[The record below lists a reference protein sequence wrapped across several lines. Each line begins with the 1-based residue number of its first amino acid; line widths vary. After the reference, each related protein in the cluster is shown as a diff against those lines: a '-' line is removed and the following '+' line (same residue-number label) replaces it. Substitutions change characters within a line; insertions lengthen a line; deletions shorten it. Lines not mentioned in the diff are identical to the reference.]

1 MRKILLIIF
10 FVPFFSNAQDPTAI
24 GCKLNRETDPFTKEV
39 KLSTGFIPLDGGQVT
54 IDANKLEIDFLFS
67 IEGVDKCFDNNSTA
81 FVFFEGTKLKLTAH
95 NGGSMNCEGL
105 FNFIFRNT
113 PTVPSLLT
121 KLATQKVNHILFKGN
136 NTKEFTIN
144 LSPAD
149 QQLFMTL
156 ANCLVEAAKELIP
169 K

>member
-1 MRKILLIIF
+1 MKFILVLSMMIPLF
-10 FVPFFSNAQDPTAI
+10 PAAQDSLSKN
-24 GCKLNRETDPFTKEV
+24 CKITREKDPFTKEI

-67 IEGVDKCFDNNSTA
+67 LDGPLKCFDNNSTA
-81 FVFFEGTKLKLTAH
+81 FVFFEGTKLKLSSR

-105 FNFIFRNT
+105 FHFIFRNT
-113 PTVPSLLT
+113 ASLPSMLT
-121 KLATQKVNHILFKGN
+121 RMTTQKVSHIIFKGN
-136 NTKEFTIN
+136 NNKEFTVK
-144 LSPAD
+144 LSPVD

-156 ANCLVEAAKELIP
+156 ANCLVEESKGLIS